1 MDKISKRNWIYLFVI
16 LVITILITVIL
27 FKNSIIK
34 TDKIQKL
41 GSDFQYNII
50 STSSIIGGFLFTA
63 VSILLSTLS
72 IERIKRLWKHN
83 YLDNLYRYSF
93 TGIIAN
99 IISIISAIVLLCFTI
114 DDSIIKYVIEIE
126 ITSLITGVVFFVC
139 CMFKLFRLVKKL
151 KAE

>member
-1 MDKISKRNWIYLFVI
+1 MDKISKRNWICLLVI
-16 LVITILITVIL
+16 LVITIITTIIL
-27 FKNSIIK
+27 FLYSIIEAE
-34 TDKIQKL
+34 KIQEL

-72 IERIKRLWKHN
+72 NERIKRLWKYN
-83 YLDNLYRYSF
+83 YLDNLYRFAF
-93 TGIIAN
+93 TGITAN
-99 IISIISAIVLLCFTI
+99 IISSISAIILLCFTI
-114 DDSIIKYVIEIE
+114 GEDINKCIIVIEV
-126 ITSLITGVVFFVC
+126 TSLIVGIVFFVC